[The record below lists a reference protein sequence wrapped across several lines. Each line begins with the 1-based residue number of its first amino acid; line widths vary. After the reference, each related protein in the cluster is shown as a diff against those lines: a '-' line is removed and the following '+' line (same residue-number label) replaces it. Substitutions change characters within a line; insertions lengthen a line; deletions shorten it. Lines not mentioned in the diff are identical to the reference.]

1 MAEHPLTK
9 LARARAR
16 LDEILLAERAR
27 RARLGSRRLHLKIV
41 TSKRS

>member
-1 MAEHPLTK
+1 MAEHPLTRI
-9 LARARAR
+9 ARARAR

-27 RARLGSRRLHLKIV
+27 RARAGARRLHLKLV

>member
-1 MAEHPLTK
+1 MAEHPLAK

-27 RARLGSRRLHLKIV
+27 RARADARRVHLKLV
-41 TSKRS
+41 ASKRS